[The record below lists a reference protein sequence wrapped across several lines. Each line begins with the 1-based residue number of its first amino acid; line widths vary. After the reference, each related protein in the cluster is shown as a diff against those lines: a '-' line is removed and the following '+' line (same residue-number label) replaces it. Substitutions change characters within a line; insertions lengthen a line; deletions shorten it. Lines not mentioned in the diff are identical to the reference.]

1 MQEGIFYE
9 KEKTKKILIYVILS
23 VLVVQAMVLELIKG
37 DYFGVFLCLL
47 TLLLFMIPS
56 FVDKR
61 LNIQLPSLLEDI
73 ILIFI
78 FSAEILGEIA
88 GFYQRVPYWDTILHT
103 LNGFIMA
110 GIGLALIDILNR
122 TPSLHFNMSPVFVVV
137 VAFCFSMTIGVIW
150 EFFEFGMDYY
160 TKTDMQKDTVYTD
173 MSSVELNPYD
183 ENDAYIITDISQTVI
198 KGKVDGKE
206 TEIVT
211 KGYIDIGI
219 RDTMEDLAVNC
230 IGAVVFSVFGI
241 FYLKGRSKLALGFIP
256 KMKENKEDKE

>member
-1 MQEGIFYE
+1 M
-9 KEKTKKILIYVILS
+9 KKKKTAKVMIYIILRL
-23 VLVVQAMVLELIKG
+23 LVVLAMVIELIEH
-37 DYFGVFLCLL
+37 DFYGVFLCLL
-47 TLLLFMIPS
+47 TLLLFTIPT

-61 LNIQLPSLLEDI
+61 LNIELPSLLEYI
-73 ILIFI
+73 ILFFI
-78 FSAEILGEIA
+78 FSAEILGEIG
-88 GFYQRVPYWDTILHT
+88 GFYQKFPYWDTILHT

-122 TPSLHFNMSPVFVVV
+122 TPSLHFNMSPTFVVV

-160 TKTDMQKDTVYTD
+160 TKTDMQKDTIYSEI
-173 MSSVELNPYD
+173 SSVKLNPDD
-183 ENDAYIITDISQTVI
+183 ENEPYIITDIEETLI
-198 KGKVDGKE
+198 NGKVDGKPV
-206 TEIVT
+206 EITT

-230 IGAVVFSVFGI
+230 IGAVVFSIFGI

-256 KMKENKEDKE
+256 KMKKKEESSE